1 MAKIKLYR
9 YPQRGTMCL
18 QFSNGDGDNSRH
30 SLPITLKA
38 NEWDGSSVTAAH
50 PQRISTNAYL
60 STILSKAQLILVE
73 IQEEESVRRWTARE
87 LRDAVVARL
96 FANEEDKKPTSF
108 EEAFTLFNNTHTNK
122 RTREIYAD
130 TLKRVK
136 EYDTRLLTCEMINRK
151 WLDGFDRYLAER
163 GESTNTRAIH
173 FRNIRAV
180 INYAIDTEVLDKYVF
195 RRYKIKREETIHR
208 DLTIEDIQMLFA
220 YQPPT
225 ERANKHASKPLDY
238 AVKYVDMAKLMFY
251 LIGINPVDLFNAK
264 PQDYYGGRIHYQR
277 AKTHKPYDVKVEP
290 EAAAIIRKYRGEK
303 RLISLAENR
312 DYRSLLKQTNK
323 ALKAICKEMGLPP
336 ATCYWMRHSWAT
348 IAYSLGASTDLIAD
362 CLGHQHGSRVTAT
375 YINKGRVFAS
385 KDELTRAVI
394 DAVNG

>member
-1 MAKIKLYR
+1 
-9 YPQRGTMCL
+9 MCL
-18 QFSNGDGDNSRH
+18 QFSNGAQDTSRF
-30 SLPITLKA
+30 SLPITLKE
-38 NEWDGSSVTAAH
+38 NEWDGKQVTSAH

-60 STILSKAQLILVE
+60 ASILSKAQIILLE
-73 IQEEESVRRWTARE
+73 LQEEHPVRKWSAQE
-87 LRDAVVARL
+87 LRDAVVGKL
-96 FANEEDKKPTSF
+96 FVNETKEKPTSF
-108 EEAFTLFNNTHTNK
+108 EDAFLLFNSTHTNK
-122 RTREIYAD
+122 RTRELYAD

-136 EYDTRLLTCEMINRK
+136 EYDSRLLTFDHINRQ

-173 FRNIRAV
+173 MRNIRAV
-180 INYAIDTEVLDKYVF
+180 CNYALDIDVTDKYIF

-225 ERANKHASKPLDY
+225 ERRNKHASKPLDF

-251 LIGINPVDLFNAK
+251 LIGINPVDLFNAR